1 MLSLV
6 AGDARQSA
14 QPVLAER
21 IESMD

>member
-6 AGDARQSA
+6 AGDARQGA